1 MNRRDAR
8 LLIVDSNAASR
19 LATHHALRA
28 LGCRIIEEASSAVE
42 ALALLRAEHVDL
54 VITDWALAGQSAR
67 DFLRTLRG
75 EPRWRTLPVVA
86 AVRVTSELVS
96 EAADAGINGF
106 LPRPFGLEALD
117 ATLTLFV
124 GRRSLADRSSRRV
137 YVS

>member
-8 LLIVDSNAASR
+8 LLIVDPNAASR

-28 LGCRIIEEASSAVE
+28 LGCRIIEEASSAAQ
-42 ALALLRAEHVDL
+42 ALALLRAEHFDL
-54 VITDWALAGQSAR
+54 VITEWALADQSGRELLRSLR
-67 DFLRTLRG
+67 D

-96 EAADAGINGF
+96 EAADAGVNGF

-124 GRRSLADRSSRRV
+124 GRRSLADRSSRPA